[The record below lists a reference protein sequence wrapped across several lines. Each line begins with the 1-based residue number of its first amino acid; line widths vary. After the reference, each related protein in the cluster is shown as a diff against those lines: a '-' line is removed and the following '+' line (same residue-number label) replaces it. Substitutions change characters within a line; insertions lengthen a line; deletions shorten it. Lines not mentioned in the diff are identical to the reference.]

1 MPTGTAA
8 VNAQHGTVRAVNE
21 IPAMRRYYDSGNDRL
36 VYVGRAADA
45 DAWND
50 WWRTDAL
57 RRAVTG
63 PRNWF
68 VVGNTKRHLAP
79 GARVLDGGCGRGD
92 KVFALR
98 RAGFDAIGL
107 DFAEETT
114 RAVHAAVPELPV
126 VCADVRRLPF
136 ADASFDGYWS
146 LGVIEHFFDGYGDIQ
161 AEIRRVLRPG
171 GTLFLT
177 FPSISPLN
185 RLGIRRGAYPP
196 FRNEAEERAAFWQFG
211 FASDTIAND
220 FARAGFDLVHQEGR
234 GGMIGV
240 RQEAGALGRALHY
253 VETHQGFLPVRAFFV
268 VGNLL
273 LSPFAYHIRFLVLRK
288 R

>member
-1 MPTGTAA
+1 
-8 VNAQHGTVRAVNE
+8 
-21 IPAMRRYYDSGNDRL
+21 MRRYYDSDKDRL

-57 RRAVTG
+57 RRAVVA

-68 VVGNTKRHLAP
+68 VVGNTKKHLAP

-98 RAGFDAIGL
+98 RAGFDAVGL
-107 DFAEETT
+107 DFAEQTA
-114 RAVHAAVPELPV
+114 RAVHAAVPELPIA
-126 VCADVRRLPF
+126 CGDVRKLPF

-146 LGVIEHFFDGYGDIQ
+146 LGVIEHFFDGYGEIQ
-161 AEIRRVLRPG
+161 DEIRRVLRPG

-185 RLGIRRGAYPP
+185 RLGIRRGAYPA
-196 FRNEAEERAAFWQFG
+196 FVEGAEQRAAFWQFG
-211 FASDTIAND
+211 LASDTVAQD

-240 RQEAGALGRALHY
+240 REEIGALGRALHY
-253 VETHQGFLPVRAFFV
+253 VETHQGFLPFRALFV
-268 VGNLL
+268 LGNLL